1 MPFVPHRG
9 ASERSR
15 PVLTFGRKNQLFLF
29 LVLSTTI
36 LCCNGFT
43 LLQPS
48 LSSGSFSTRRRIKLS
63 TSVPLLS
70 IRTVRRQV
78 SHVPISQKMD
88 DDDTEETTPA
98 KDDDL
103 DDSSPE
109 DKAPPPGKK
118 EPSEFKKG
126 LQRAGLTLSF
136 TWSYLNIALGA
147 LLSVGL
153 LLNILGYGYA
163 LTDHGIVID
172 TLGNMREDQQFHKAV
187 IESMKDVQQ

>member
-1 MPFVPHRG
+1 MPLVSHR

-15 PVLTFGRKNQLFLF
+15 PASIFGRSRLFL
-29 LVLSTTI
+29 LLALSSTS

-43 LLQPS
+43 LRQPS
-48 LSSGSFSTRRRIKLS
+48 LLAGSFRTRTRIRLL
-63 TSVPLLS
+63 TSKPSLP
-70 IRTVRRQV
+70 IYTARRQA
-78 SHVPISQKMD
+78 SHVPIFQKSN
-88 DDDTEETTPA
+88 DDDTEETASTQ
-98 KDDDL
+98 DDDL

-109 DKAPPPGKK
+109 DKAPAPPVKK
-118 EPSEFKKG
+118 ESSEFKKG

-163 LTDHGIVID
+163 VTDHGLVID
-172 TLGNMREDQQFHKAV
+172 TLENMRRDQQFQKAV
-187 IESMKDVQQ
+187 IESMKNVQ